1 MKLISKQ
8 PRLTVTDAKRGKY
21 MWSRFI
27 KYLIASLVFIAIT
40 FFAISLSTPAN
51 AVTYGETVGDPKNES
66 PWAVS
71 IWISEDNDANDAIAI
86 CTGTLISSKL
96 VLTAAHCVLENIAY
110 FIKFGAV
117 NLQDSTELLAVSN
130 RWKNPKYNPKL
141 LGNDVGLLQL
151 AEGVSVGKLPTLATP
166 SMEKQI
172 KNAKLNI
179 YGWGLDH
186 TLTVSNLLNK
196 STLRNQDTQAA
207 KIWSSSFNKNTM
219 LAAGTYLPKEKLFSG
234 GCNGDSGGPLVA
246 KIDGTL
252 TLVGVTSWGSAKCDS
267 SKPTIFA
274 RVSAFGT
281 AIRQGITYLKSS
293 TKGGENQALPVS
305 VALPSISGSVL
316 PEQTL
321 TCNPGTWKNALDI
334 SISWSSPARLSGIS
348 NPKIKVTEADA
359 GEVFTCQVV
368 ATSTQAS
375 LRKSVGV
382 EAPPKPTLRNNPTIS
397 GIPISG
403 SIKPESLALCDG
415 QSWSGAYQ
423 NDSQSWYLSSN
434 STSPLLSNPQLLNG
448 EKLFKITSE
457 FIKAN
462 SGKYLVCAVKAE
474 NKGFTTTYTVVR
486 QVVAPTAP
494 VIYGITVSISNFEV
508 GTSAGCDYKGTDK
521 QEYESKKIEWGYD
534 RGASFTTINTL
545 NSSSLE
551 LTAELLRKAAGKYL
565 ACKIT
570 LENLGGSI
578 TNIGY
583 SSETF
588 PDVPTDLN
596 YTVKGPGYW
605 IENSSATCV
614 GNYKSDSKIVSTKRM
629 WGVTDPAG
637 TLFTE
642 QIIGTSEQLIFTR
655 DMLVSLA
662 GKTLGCEVTLTNA
675 IGPTKKMFTTSIPL
689 FAAPDLPIPG
699 DLTIVKQDALNKSI
713 IVTIGIPSLNNFSS
727 TTMEAT
733 LRFPNTSCDNTQIVT
748 LPATIICK
756 DLPAKTSFAPYLT
769 IAYKANTAIPQSK
782 SATTPFSTIAFSS
795 LADVPTISN
804 LSFMPVIQT
813 NGVSY
818 IDQIVLNAID
828 FKPISPYS
836 PSFFA
841 WTIRVTN
848 SAGTIITTV
857 PTGSNQT
864 YITGLIGGTTYKVY
878 LVATDSSGIS
888 KLSSALTVTTSV
900 SPGYIDSIRPIIMDG
915 SSEFPYGTAGTY
927 NTTAILSLIA
937 TDNIGVERVVVTLVS
952 NNLTI
957 GPFEA
962 TLYRGSK
969 AEGEWRTQLQ
979 FTEPTTPVG
988 GDWKIYATAWDAK
1001 GNQSMQVLLR
1011 EIGLV
1016 AARPAPLI
1024 PTDIYITSSPNFK
1037 IGMIYPLW
1045 AALAQNSGPIGGAT
1059 ITFWVDGVPYTAVTT
1074 VSPASQSYGTAI
1086 FNLDLNLLGKNAYSV
1101 YATYGGS
1108 STLAAST
1115 SPTRIITLTR

>member
-1 MKLISKQ
+1 ML
-8 PRLTVTDAKRGKY
+8 
-21 MWSRFI
+21 SRSVKFSFASFI
-27 KYLIASLVFIAIT
+27 FTAVT
-40 FFAISLSTPAN
+40 FFAISLSAPAN

-71 IWISEDNDANDAIAI
+71 IWISEDNDANEAIAI
-86 CTGTLISSKL
+86 CTGTLISPKL
-96 VLTAAHCVLENIAY
+96 VLTAAHCVLEDIAY

-117 NLQDSTELLAVSN
+117 NLQDSTELIAVSN

-151 AEGVSVGKLPTLATP
+151 VEGVSVGKLPALATP
-166 SMEKQI
+166 SMDKQI
-172 KNAKLNI
+172 KSAKLNI

-186 TLTVSNLLNK
+186 TLKVSNLLNK

-207 KIWSSSFNKNTM
+207 SIWSKSFNKNTM

-246 KIDGTL
+246 RINGNL

-293 TKGGENQALPVS
+293 GTETNQAAPVS
-305 VALPSISGSVL
+305 VVLPSISGSVL

-321 TCNPGTWKNALDI
+321 TCNPGTWKNAVDI
-334 SISWSSPARLSGIS
+334 SISWSSPARFSGSS
-348 NPKIKVTEADA
+348 NPKVKVTEADA
-359 GEVFTCQVV
+359 GETFTCQVV

-382 EAPPKPTLRNNPTIS
+382 EAPSKPTLRNNPIIS

-403 SIKPESLALCDG
+403 SIKPDSLAICDG

-423 NDSQSWYLSSN
+423 NDSQSWYLSAN
-434 STSPLLSNPQLLNG
+434 STSPLLSNPQLLSS
-448 EKLFKITSE
+448 EKSFKITSD

-462 SGKYLVCAVKAE
+462 AGKYLVCAAKAE
-474 NKGFTTTYTVVR
+474 NSGFTSTYTVVR
-486 QVVAPTAP
+486 QIVAPTAP
-494 VIYGITVSISNFEV
+494 VIYGVTVSVSNFEV
-508 GTSAGCDYKGTDK
+508 GTNAGCDYKGTDK

-534 RGASFTTINTL
+534 RGASFTSINKL

-551 LTAELLRKAAGKYL
+551 LTAELIRKAAGKYL

-583 SSETF
+583 SSEKF
-588 PDVPTDLN
+588 PDVPADLN

-614 GNYKSDSKIVSTKRM
+614 GTYTSDSKIVATKRM

-642 QIIGTSEQLIFTR
+642 QILGTSEQLIFTR

-675 IGPTKKMFTTSIPL
+675 IGPTKKMFTTSVPL
-689 FAAPDLPIPG
+689 FAAPDLPIP
-699 DLTIVKQDALNKSI
+699 DNLTILKQEALSKSI
-713 IVTIGIPSLNNFSS
+713 TVTIGIPSLNNFSS
-727 TTMEAT
+727 TTMEAR
-733 LRFPNTSCDNTQIVT
+733 LRFPNTSCDNTQIT
-748 LPATIICK
+748 TFPATIICK

-769 IAYKANTAIPQSK
+769 VGFIANSAIPQSK
-782 SATTPFSTIAFSS
+782 SATTPFNTIELSS
-795 LADVPTISN
+795 KIQELATVSMLTVMPTLQATGIKY
-804 LSFMPVIQT
+804 VDR
-813 NGVSY
+813 V
-818 IDQIVLNAID
+818 VLNSINYGV
-828 FKPISPYS
+828 ISPNSADSYTWD
-836 PSFFA
+836 F
-841 WTIRVTN
+841 WVTN
-848 SAGTIITTV
+848 SAGTTITTKISFSAE
-857 PTGSNQT
+857 SNQY
-864 YITGLIGGTTYKVY
+864 YISGLSGGTTYKVY
-878 LVATDSSGIS
+878 LVATDSAGATKI
-888 KLSSALTVTTSV
+888 SSALTVTTLA
-900 SPGYIDSIRPIIMDG
+900 PAGYIDSIKPIIVDG
-915 SSEFPYGTAGTY
+915 SSEMVSSPGGWSIGQTKT
-927 NTTAILSLIA
+927 LSLIA
-937 TDNIGVERVVVTLVS
+937 ADNIGVQRVAVTLIA
-952 NNLTI
+952 NNITV
-957 GPFEA
+957 GSFDA
-962 TLYRGSK
+962 TLYSGTTS
-969 AEGEWRTQLQ
+969 EGVWRVQLQ
-979 FTEPTTPVG
+979 FTGSTFVG
-988 GDWKIYATAWDAK
+988 NWQISATAWDAA
-1001 GNQSMQVLLR
+1001 GNQSTQVLLR
-1011 EIGLV
+1011 EIPIS
-1016 AARPAPLI
+1016 AARPAPLT
-1024 PTDIYITSSPNFK
+1024 PTDIYVTSDPNFK
-1037 IGMIYPLW
+1037 IGKIYPLR

-1059 ITFWVDGVPYTAVTT
+1059 ITFWVEGVPYTAITSVT
-1074 VSPASQSYGTAI
+1074 PGEFYGSAI

-1115 SPTRIITLTR
+1115 SPTRIITLTK

>member
-1 MKLISKQ
+1 
-8 PRLTVTDAKRGKY
+8 

-27 KYLIASLVFIAIT
+27 KYLIASLVFTAIT
-40 FFAISLSTPAN
+40 FFAISLSAPAN

-96 VLTAAHCVLENIAY
+96 ILTAAHCVLEDIAY

-196 STLRNQDTQAA
+196 STLRNQDTQAT

-281 AIRQGITYLKSS
+281 AIRQGITYLKVAGK
-293 TKGGENQALPVS
+293 TTNQAPPVS

-334 SISWSSPARLSGIS
+334 SISWSSPARISGIS
-348 NPKIKVTEADA
+348 NPKIKVTDADA

-375 LRKSVGV
+375 LRKSVGA

-423 NDSQSWYLSSN
+423 NESQSWYLSSN

-486 QVVAPTAP
+486 QIVAPTAP
-494 VIYGITVSISNFEV
+494 VIYGITVSVSNFEV
-508 GTSAGCDYKGTDK
+508 GTNAGCDYKGTDK

-534 RGASFTTINTL
+534 RGASFTTINNL

-614 GNYKSDSKIVSTKRM
+614 GTYKSDSKIVSTQRV

-642 QIIGTSEQLIFTR
+642 QIIGTSEILIFNR
-655 DMLVSLA
+655 DMLV
-662 GKTLGCEVTLTNA
+662 
-675 IGPTKKMFTTSIPL
+675 
-689 FAAPDLPIPG
+689 
-699 DLTIVKQDALNKSI
+699 
-713 IVTIGIPSLNNFSS
+713 
-727 TTMEAT
+727 
-733 LRFPNTSCDNTQIVT
+733 
-748 LPATIICK
+748 
-756 DLPAKTSFAPYLT
+756 
-769 IAYKANTAIPQSK
+769 
-782 SATTPFSTIAFSS
+782 
-795 LADVPTISN
+795 
-804 LSFMPVIQT
+804 
-813 NGVSY
+813 
-818 IDQIVLNAID
+818 
-828 FKPISPYS
+828 
-836 PSFFA
+836 
-841 WTIRVTN
+841 
-848 SAGTIITTV
+848 
-857 PTGSNQT
+857 
-864 YITGLIGGTTYKVY
+864 
-878 LVATDSSGIS
+878 
-888 KLSSALTVTTSV
+888 
-900 SPGYIDSIRPIIMDG
+900 
-915 SSEFPYGTAGTY
+915 
-927 NTTAILSLIA
+927 
-937 TDNIGVERVVVTLVS
+937 
-952 NNLTI
+952 
-957 GPFEA
+957 
-962 TLYRGSK
+962 
-969 AEGEWRTQLQ
+969 
-979 FTEPTTPVG
+979 
-988 GDWKIYATAWDAK
+988 
-1001 GNQSMQVLLR
+1001 
-1011 EIGLV
+1011 
-1016 AARPAPLI
+1016 
-1024 PTDIYITSSPNFK
+1024 
-1037 IGMIYPLW
+1037 
-1045 AALAQNSGPIGGAT
+1045 
-1059 ITFWVDGVPYTAVTT
+1059 
-1074 VSPASQSYGTAI
+1074 
-1086 FNLDLNLLGKNAYSV
+1086 
-1101 YATYGGS
+1101 
-1108 STLAAST
+1108 
-1115 SPTRIITLTR
+1115 

>member
-1 MKLISKQ
+1 
-8 PRLTVTDAKRGKY
+8 
-21 MWSRFI
+21 MWSRLI
-27 KYLIASLVFIAIT
+27 KYLIASLIFTAIT

-96 VLTAAHCVLENIAY
+96 VLTAAHCVLEDIAY

-186 TLTVSNLLNK
+186 TLKVSNLLLK
-196 STLRNQDTQAA
+196 STLRNQDTQAT
-207 KIWSSSFNKNTM
+207 KIWSNSFNKNTM

-281 AIRQGITYLKSS
+281 AIRQGITYLKNP
-293 TKGGENQALPVS
+293 KIENEAPPVS
-305 VALPSISGSVL
+305 VAPPSISGSVL

-334 SISWSSPARLSGIS
+334 AISWSSPARLSGIS
-348 NPKIKVTEADA
+348 NPKIKVTDADA

-368 ATSTQAS
+368 ATSSQAS

-423 NDSQSWYLSSN
+423 NESQSWYLSSN

-486 QVVAPTAP
+486 QIVAPTAP

-534 RGASFTTINTL
+534 RGASFTTINNL

-551 LTAELLRKAAGKYL
+551 ITADLLRKAAGKYL

-614 GNYKSDSKIVSTKRM
+614 GTYKSDSKILSTQRV

-642 QIIGTSEQLIFTR
+642 QIIGTSEILILTR
-655 DMLVSLA
+655 DLLVSLA
-662 GKTLGCEVTLTNA
+662 GKTLGCAVTLTNA
-675 IGPTKKMFTTSIPL
+675 IGPTKKIFTTSIPL

-699 DLTIVKQDALNKSI
+699 DLTIVKQESLNKSI
-713 IVTIGIPSLNNFSS
+713 TVTIGIPSLNNFSS

-733 LRFPNTSCDNTQIVT
+733 LRFPNTSCDNTQITT

-769 IAYKANTAIPQSK
+769 IGYKANTAITQSR
-782 SATTPFSTIAFSS
+782 SAAIAFNTIALSS

-804 LSFMPVIQT
+804 LSFMPIIQT
-813 NGVSY
+813 TGVNY
-818 IDQIVLNAID
+818 IDQIVLNSID
-828 FKPISPYS
+828 FTPISPYS

-841 WTIRVTN
+841 WTVRVTN

-864 YITGLIGGTTYKVY
+864 YITGLTGGTTYRVY
-878 LVATDSSGIS
+878 LVATDSSGAS

-900 SPGYIDSIRPIIMDG
+900 PAGYIDSIKPIIMDG
-915 SSEFPYGTAGTY
+915 SSEMVSTPGGWTGTIGMTP
-927 NTTAILSLIA
+927 TLSLIA
-937 TDNIGVERVVVTLVS
+937 ADNIGVERVVVTLVA
-952 NNLTI
+952 NNSTV
-957 GPFEA
+957 GSFEA

-979 FTEPTTPVG
+979 FTGAAAGT
-988 GDWKIYATAWDAK
+988 WKIYATAWDAK
-1001 GNQSMQVLLR
+1001 GNQSTQVLLR
-1011 EIGLV
+1011 EISV
-1016 AARPAPLI
+1016 SAATQTQLI
-1024 PTDIYITSSPNFK
+1024 PTDIYVTSDPNFK
-1037 IGMIYPLW
+1037 IGMIYPLR

-1074 VSPASQSYGTAI
+1074 VSPASQYYGTAI
-1086 FNLDLNLLGKNAYSV
+1086 FNLDLNLLGKNAYSI

>member
-1 MKLISKQ
+1 MELILKQ
-8 PRLTVTDAKRGKY
+8 PRLSVTDAMRGKK
-21 MWSRFI
+21 MLSRSVKFLFASFI
-27 KYLIASLVFIAIT
+27 FTAVT
-40 FFAISLSTPAN
+40 FFAISLSAPAN

-71 IWISEDNDANDAIAI
+71 IWISENNDANDAIAI

-96 VLTAAHCVLENIAY
+96 VLTAAHCVLEDIAY

-141 LGNDVGLLQL
+141 LGNDVGLFQL
-151 AEGVSVGKLPTLATP
+151 VEGVSVGKLPALATP

-172 KNAKLNI
+172 KGAKLNI

-186 TLTVSNLLNK
+186 TLKVSNLLNK

-207 KIWSSSFNKNTM
+207 SIWSKSFNKNTM

-246 KIDGTL
+246 RINGNL

-281 AIRQGITYLKSS
+281 AIRQGITYLKRSG
-293 TKGGENQALPVS
+293 TTINQAPPVS
-305 VALPSISGSVL
+305 VVLPSISGSVL

-321 TCNPGTWKNALDI
+321 TCNPGTWKNAVDI
-334 SISWSSPARLSGIS
+334 SISWSSPARFSGSS
-348 NPKIKVTEADA
+348 NPKVKVTEADA
-359 GEVFTCQVV
+359 GEIFTCQVV

-382 EAPPKPTLRNNPTIS
+382 EAPSKPTLRNNPIIS

-403 SIKPESLALCDG
+403 SIKPDSLAICDG

-423 NDSQSWYLSSN
+423 NDSQSWYLSAN
-434 STSPLLSNPQLLNG
+434 STSPLLSNPQLLSS
-448 EKLFKITSE
+448 EKSFKITSD

-462 SGKYLVCAVKAE
+462 AGKYLVCAAKAE
-474 NKGFTTTYTVVR
+474 NSGFTSTYTVVR
-486 QVVAPTAP
+486 QIVAPTAP
-494 VIYGITVSISNFEV
+494 VIYGVTVSVSNFEV
-508 GTSAGCDYKGTDK
+508 GTNAGCDYKGTDK

-534 RGASFTTINTL
+534 RGASFTSINKL

-551 LTAELLRKAAGKYL
+551 LTAELIRKAAGKYL

-583 SSETF
+583 SSEKF
-588 PDVPTDLN
+588 PDVPADLS

-614 GNYKSDSKIVSTKRM
+614 GTYTSDSKIVSTKRM

-642 QIIGTSEQLIFTR
+642 QILGTSEQLIFTR

-675 IGPTKKMFTTSIPL
+675 IGPTKKMFTTSVPL
-689 FAAPDLPIPG
+689 FAAPDLPIP
-699 DLTIVKQDALNKSI
+699 DNLTILKQEALSKSI
-713 IVTIGIPSLNNFSS
+713 TVTIGIPSLKNFSS
-727 TTMEAT
+727 TTMEAR
-733 LRFPNTSCDNTQIVT
+733 LRFPNTSCDNTQIT
-748 LPATIICK
+748 TFPATIICK
-756 DLPAKTSFAPYLT
+756 DLLAKTSFAPYLT
-769 IAYKANTAIPQSK
+769 VGFIANSAIPQSK

-804 LSFMPVIQT
+804 LSFMPIIQT
-813 NGVSY
+813 TGVSY
-818 IDQIVLNAID
+818 INQIVLNAID
-828 FKPISPYS
+828 FTPISPYS
-836 PSFFA
+836 PSFFT

-864 YITGLIGGTTYKVY
+864 YITGLIEGTTYKVY

-900 SPGYIDSIRPIIMDG
+900 SARYVDSIRPIIMDG
-915 SSEFPYGTAGTY
+915 SSEFPNGTAGTY

-937 TDNIGVERVVVTLVS
+937 TDNIGVERVVVTLVA
-952 NNLTI
+952 NNLTF
-957 GPFEA
+957 GSFEA

-979 FTEPTTPVG
+979 FTEPTTPVVDG
-988 GDWKIYATAWDAK
+988 WYIYATAWDAK

-1024 PTDIYITSSPNFK
+1024 RTDIYVTSNHSFK
-1037 IGMIYPLW
+1037 IGEIYPLR

-1059 ITFWVDGVPYTAVTT
+1059 ITFWVEGVPYTAITSVT
-1074 VSPASQSYGTAI
+1074 PGEFYGSAI

>member
-1 MKLISKQ
+1 ML
-8 PRLTVTDAKRGKY
+8 
-21 MWSRFI
+21 SRSVKFLFASFI
-27 KYLIASLVFIAIT
+27 FMAVT
-40 FFAISLSTPAN
+40 FFAISLSAPAN

-96 VLTAAHCVLENIAY
+96 VLTAAHCVLEDIAY

-117 NLQDSTELLAVSN
+117 NLQDSTELIAVSN

-151 AEGVSVGKLPTLATP
+151 VEGVSVGKLPALATP
-166 SMEKQI
+166 SMDKQI
-172 KNAKLNI
+172 KGAKLNI

-186 TLTVSNLLNK
+186 TLKVSNLLNK

-207 KIWSSSFNKNTM
+207 SIWSKSFNKNTM

-246 KIDGTL
+246 RINGNL

-293 TKGGENQALPVS
+293 GTGGTNQAAPVS
-305 VALPSISGSVL
+305 VVLPSISGSVL

-321 TCNPGTWKNALDI
+321 TCNPGTWKNAVDI
-334 SISWSSPARLSGIS
+334 SISWSSPARFSGSS
-348 NPKIKVTEADA
+348 NPKVKVTEADA
-359 GEVFTCQVV
+359 GETFTCQVV

-382 EAPPKPTLRNNPTIS
+382 EAPSKPTLRNNPIIS

-403 SIKPESLALCDG
+403 SIKPDSLAICDG

-423 NDSQSWYLSSN
+423 NDSQSWYLSAN
-434 STSPLLSNPQLLNG
+434 STSPLLSNPQLLSS
-448 EKLFKITSE
+448 EKSFKITSD

-462 SGKYLVCAVKAE
+462 AGKYLVCAAKAE
-474 NKGFTTTYTVVR
+474 NSGFTSTYTVVR
-486 QVVAPTAP
+486 QIVAPTAP
-494 VIYGITVSISNFEV
+494 VIYGVTVSVNNFEV
-508 GTSAGCDYKGTDK
+508 GTNAGCDYKGTDK

-534 RGASFTTINTL
+534 RGASFTSINKL

-551 LTAELLRKAAGKYL
+551 LTAELIRKAAGKYL

-583 SSETF
+583 SSEKF
-588 PDVPTDLN
+588 PDVPADLN

-614 GNYKSDSKIVSTKRM
+614 GTYTSDSKIVSTKRM

-642 QIIGTSEQLIFTR
+642 QILGTSEQLIFTR

-675 IGPTKKMFTTSIPL
+675 IGPTKKMFTTSVPL
-689 FAAPDLPIPG
+689 FAAPDLPIP
-699 DLTIVKQDALNKSI
+699 DNLTILKQEALSKSI
-713 IVTIGIPSLNNFSS
+713 TVTIGIPSLNNFSS
-727 TTMEAT
+727 TTMEAR
-733 LRFPNTSCDNTQIVT
+733 LRFPNTSCDNTQIT
-748 LPATIICK
+748 TFPTTIICK
-756 DLPAKTSFAPYLT
+756 DLPAKTSFAPYVT
-769 IAYKANTAIPQSK
+769 IGFIANSAIPQRK
-782 SATTPFSTIAFSS
+782 SATTPFNTIELSS
-795 LADVPTISN
+795 KIQELATVSMLTVMPTLQATGIKY
-804 LSFMPVIQT
+804 VDR
-813 NGVSY
+813 V
-818 IDQIVLNAID
+818 VLNSINYGV
-828 FKPISPYS
+828 ISPNSADSYHWD
-836 PSFFA
+836 F
-841 WTIRVTN
+841 WVTN
-848 SAGTIITTV
+848 SAGTTITTKISFSAE
-857 PTGSNQT
+857 SNQY
-864 YITGLIGGTTYKVY
+864 YISGLSGGTTYKVY
-878 LVATDSSGIS
+878 LVATDSAGATKI
-888 KLSSALTVTTSV
+888 SSALTVTTSAPV
-900 SPGYIDSIRPIIMDG
+900 GYIDSIKPIIVDG
-915 SSEFPYGTAGTY
+915 SSEMVSSPGGWSIGQTKT
-927 NTTAILSLIA
+927 LSLIA
-937 TDNIGVERVVVTLVS
+937 ADNIGVQRVAVTLIA
-952 NNLTI
+952 NNITV
-957 GPFEA
+957 GSFDA
-962 TLYRGSK
+962 TLYSGTTSD
-969 AEGEWRTQLQ
+969 GVWRVQLQ
-979 FTEPTTPVG
+979 FTGSTFVG
-988 GDWKIYATAWDAK
+988 NWQISATAWDAA
-1001 GNQSMQVLLR
+1001 GNQSTQVLLR
-1011 EIGLV
+1011 EIPIS
-1016 AARPAPLI
+1016 AARPAPLT
-1024 PTDIYITSSPNFK
+1024 PTDIYVTSDPNFK
-1037 IGMIYPLW
+1037 IGMIYPLR

-1059 ITFWVDGVPYTAVTT
+1059 ITFWVDGVPYTAVTLAPSG
-1074 VSPASQSYGTAI
+1074 VAV

-1115 SPTRIITLTR
+1115 SPTRIISLTK